1 MKDKDLEQKEAQK
14 QRLEIAKRLREE
26 CKQAKDEEGDNKSKI
41 TDPLKDMK
49 DIVKYYGTHNRL
61 Q

>member
-1 MKDKDLEQKEAQK
+1 MKDKDLEQIEAQK
-14 QRLEIAKRLREE
+14 QRLEIAKMLRKNHKQTKDKEE
-26 CKQAKDEEGDNKSKI
+26 DNKSKI

-49 DIVKYYGTHNRL
+49 AIVEYYGTHSRL

>member
-1 MKDKDLEQKEAQK
+1 MKDKGLEQIEAQK
-14 QRLEIAKRLREE
+14 QRLEIAKRLRKNH
-26 CKQAKDEEGDNKSKI
+26 KQAKDKEEDNKSKI

-49 DIVKYYGTHNRL
+49 AIVKYYGTHNRL

>member
-1 MKDKDLEQKEAQK
+1 MKDKGLEQIEAQK
-14 QRLEIAKRLREE
+14 QQLEIAKRLRKNH
-26 CKQAKDEEGDNKSKI
+26 KQAKDKEEDNKSKI

-49 DIVKYYGTHNRL
+49 AIVKYYGTHSRL